1 MSTAF
6 HRRRKGGLDFGTPGV
21 DPGPVTKHYKKAEFS
36 INSKKNFQSVDV
48 SNNRRGTPEQGVP
61 RSMTRMLVLLHSQ
74 GTEREGSATLEA

>member
-6 HRRRKGGLDFGTPGV
+6 HRRRKGGLDFGKPGV

-36 INSKKNFQSVDV
+36 INSKKNFQRVDV

-61 RSMTRMLVLLHSQ
+61 RSMTRDASCASP
-74 GTEREGSATLEA
+74 TRSREGSATLEA